1 MKRIQHAIALLSLA
15 LFAGACDLQQIF
27 DERID
32 DKQLLV
38 LTPDFADTSVQ
49 LVFRDPETLAV
60 LDEDFEVTVYSN
72 KRLVDLNGNYKN
84 QFIARGGVMEF
95 SVSPEETVSE
105 SDPLQIGVVGT
116 SVDNTKAVIFTELSY
131 RTKGAHTSLITPST
145 VPIFDETVV
154 DSSNALDKSRLQD
167 SRLNGSAEEIKL
179 RLEFN
184 GQEIS
189 SDGDGSLINGVKIYD
204 HSKLLS
210 ALTDL
215 GTKGEYMIYSASA
228 SMSVLNGV
236 YALDP
241 SRVKENHRLLDDIT
255 ISVNGAGREL
265 IEYDLIIAFF
275 NPDNKNRRISYTID
289 QDGKLLFNEIRLND
303 TGKDTGKEFNFFFQV
318 KDESLPNY
326 KHEVTL
332 SKSAFFGF
340 ASLDYWKKTDYKVCD
355 QGFNLSF
362 EGAPSD
368 TDLNLL
374 YKATRDIDN
383 QLFTF
388 ASFNVN
394 AASSQYNSLQD
405 AGANKHVIAVEGN
418 KLEFAENSQYIIEP
432 RVIDLGGEEL
442 CGKTFNVRL
451 IRREAL
457 KKHTINL
464 SMRNENQNVGL
475 ALTFSAL
482 LRKQGQDNTQ
492 WQTVY
497 FNQGTTTL
505 SLEEGSTYEAK
516 LTLADEPFEFTFTN
530 DLSLIEAA
538 VQATLKNVTR
548 IKDIKYTI
556 DQSADLNTID
566 AEIVFY
572 EGQSLID

>member
-1 MKRIQHAIALLSLA
+1 MKLIQRLTLLSSLA
-15 LFAGACDLQQIF
+15 LLAGACDLQQIF

-95 SVSPEETVSE
+95 SVSPEETVTE
-105 SDPLQIGVVGT
+105 SDPLQIGVMGT
-116 SVDNTKAVIFTELSY
+116 SLDNTKAVIFTELNY
-131 RTKGAHTSLITPST
+131 RTKGVHTSLITPST
-145 VPIFDETVV
+145 VPILDETAI
-154 DSSNALDKSRLQD
+154 DSGNALDKSRSQD
-167 SRLNGSAEEIKL
+167 SQLPGSAEEIKL

-189 SDGDGSLINGVKIYD
+189 SGSSAAINGVRIYD
-204 HSKLLS
+204 YSSLFS
-210 ALTDL
+210 GLTTSYQREAGFIIL
-215 GTKGEYMIYSASA
+215 GYSAES
-228 SMSVLNGV
+228 SFTNLDQIF
-236 YALDP
+236 ALDP
-241 SRVKENHRLLDDIT
+241 SRVTEADRLLSDFT
-255 ISVNGAGREL
+255 ISVKGAGREL
-265 IEYDLIIAFF
+265 VDYDFQIFYF
-275 NPDNKNRRISYTID
+275 SSYDKDRIVYEID
-289 QDGKLLFNEIRLND
+289 QDGNYVIRRRPKDSVNALEFFLNEEVRSS
-303 TGKDTGKEFNFFFQV
+303 FF
-318 KDESLPNY
+318 PNY
-326 KHEVTL
+326 LHEVSVPISSFFRLATL
-332 SKSAFFGF
+332 S
-340 ASLDYWKKTDYKVCD
+340 YWKKSDYKVCA

-368 TDLNLL
+368 ADLNLL
-374 YKATRDIDN
+374 YKATRDTDK

-394 AASSQYNSLQD
+394 AASSRYNSLQD
-405 AGANKHVIAVEGN
+405 GGTNKHVIAVEGN

-432 RVIDLGGEEL
+432 QVIDLGGEEL
-442 CGKTFNVRL
+442 CGNTYTVRL
-451 IRREAL
+451 KRRDTH
-457 KKHTINL
+457 KKHQLNL

-482 LRKQGQDNTQ
+482 LRKQGQDNAS
-492 WQTVY
+492 WETVN
-497 FNQGTTTL
+497 FKQGSTSL
-505 SLEEGSTYEAK
+505 FLEEGSTYEVK

-530 DLSLIEAA
+530 DLSLVEAA
-538 VQATLKNVTR
+538 VQATLRNVTR
-548 IKDIKYTI
+548 IKDIKYSI
-556 DQSADLNTID
+556 SESAEANTID

-572 EGQSLID
+572 QGQSLID